1 MENVIIIIVLCVA
14 LFFAIRSSLK
24 HFKGEGGCCGGGP
37 DIKTEKKKLENQK
50 IAEKVISIEGMH
62 CDHCK
67 NTVERYIND
76 IEGAVAKVNLR
87 KNIAVVSMDRKISDE
102 ELKLAV
108 EKAGFKVI
116 NIENKEIAN
125 G

>member
-37 DIKTEKKKLENQK
+37 DIKPEKKKLENQK

>member
-1 MENVIIIIVLCVA
+1 MGNVIIIIVLCVA

-37 DIKTEKKKLENQK
+37 DIKPEKKKLENQK

>member
-1 MENVIIIIVLCVA
+1 MGNVIIIIVLCVA

-37 DIKTEKKKLENQK
+37 DIKPEKKKLENQK

-87 KNIAVVSMDRKISDE
+87 KNIAVVSIDRKISDE
-102 ELKLAV
+102 ELKLSV

>member
-1 MENVIIIIVLCVA
+1 MGNVIIIIVLCVV

-37 DIKTEKKKLENQK
+37 DIKPEKKKLENQK